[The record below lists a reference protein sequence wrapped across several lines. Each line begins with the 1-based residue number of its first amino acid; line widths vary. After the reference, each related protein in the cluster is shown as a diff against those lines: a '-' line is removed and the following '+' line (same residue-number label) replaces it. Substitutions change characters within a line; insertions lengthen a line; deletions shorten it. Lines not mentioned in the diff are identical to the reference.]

1 MIVIKRIKY
10 LWAKKSQKNGRF
22 LWLPLMQ
29 HLEDTKNV
37 SLLLWENWLSEGQKK
52 NNSKFNS
59 R

>member
-52 NNSKFNS
+52 
-59 R
+59 